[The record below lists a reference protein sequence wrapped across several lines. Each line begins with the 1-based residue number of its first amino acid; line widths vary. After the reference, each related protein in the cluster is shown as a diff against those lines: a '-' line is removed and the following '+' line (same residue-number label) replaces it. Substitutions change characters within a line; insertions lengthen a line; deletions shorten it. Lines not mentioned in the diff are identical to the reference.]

1 MTVKHNGD
9 VGDEAGYKKHLTEVL
24 DRLAAIDG
32 KDTSLGAVVCF
43 VDKKAQAF
51 SIHGVN
57 LDSSEVKAVFMLAT
71 ADPDMRLDLDRIRA
85 QLEKE
90 ITQPPQH

>member
-1 MTVKHNGD
+1 MTVNSGNI
-9 VGDEAGYKKHLTEVL
+9 GDEAGYKKHLTEIL

-32 KDTSLGAVVCF
+32 RDNSKGAVVCF
-43 VDKKAQAF
+43 VDKKEQAF

-57 LDSSEVKAVFMLAT
+57 LDIAEVKAVFMLAT

-85 QLEKE
+85 QIEKE
-90 ITQPPQH
+90 VTQPPQH

>member
-9 VGDEAGYKKHLTEVL
+9 VGDEEGYKKHTAEVL